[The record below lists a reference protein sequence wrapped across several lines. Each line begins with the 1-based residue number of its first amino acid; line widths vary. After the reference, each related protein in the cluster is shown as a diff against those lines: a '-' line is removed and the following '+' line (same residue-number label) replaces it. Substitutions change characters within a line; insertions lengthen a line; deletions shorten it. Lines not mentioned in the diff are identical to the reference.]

1 MICPPVVA
9 GTGLVAVGWPY
20 QKPVHR
26 TAV

>member
-1 MICPPVVA
+1 MICPRVVA
-9 GTGLVAVGWPY
+9 GAGLVAVGWPY